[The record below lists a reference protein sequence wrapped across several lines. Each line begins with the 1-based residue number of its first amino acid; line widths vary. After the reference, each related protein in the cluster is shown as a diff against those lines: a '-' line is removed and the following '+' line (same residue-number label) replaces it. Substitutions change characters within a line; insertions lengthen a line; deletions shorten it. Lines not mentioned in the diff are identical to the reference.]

1 MRKAICGG
9 LVLLFVV
16 ALAAAGNSGPAAAA
30 SAATVFVEAG
40 GGRDVAP
47 PRAMYPST
55 NPFSFQVPGGGASL
69 LRWGGAR
76 GVALRL
82 VGPCGRCP

>member
-1 MRKAICGG
+1 MRKAICGV

-16 ALAAAGNSGPAAAA
+16 ALAAAGNSGPAAA

-47 PRAMYPST
+47 PRAMYPSN
-55 NPFSFQVPGGGASL
+55 NPLNFQVPGGVRPFFDGKVLGEL
-69 LRWGGAR
+69 LFD
-76 GVALRL
+76 
-82 VGPCGRCP
+82 